1 MNPSTRHAALF
12 DQPPSLSRRRS
23 SSPKQRPALQSRQS
37 QPSLSRQTSDISLYD
52 QSFSQLDATN
62 PDTREPWTRK
72 QWDSLEQW
80 YDKMDRDYQRA
91 ATAFY
96 IHDSVVSE
104 TGPPLWPKEYIMW
117 RCQCLDTNTK
127 YHHGVLPSE
136 RKRRKDLLKAKRKQD
151 MKRQQQQQQQQQ
163 QLEQQKR
170 KEEDLGYD
178 RKYGNVTSKETE
190 RTGSIGRTGSDI
202 GSSSNGVGSR
212 NRDRIMN
219 SSSDSGSGR
228 GRNSATYPSFE

>member
-1 MNPSTRHAALF
+1 MNRSTRLTTLL
-12 DQPPSLSRRRS
+12 DQPQPKPSLSRRRS
-23 SSPKQRPALQSRQS
+23 YSPPQRPAVQSRQS
-37 QPSLSRQTSDISLYD
+37 HPSLSRQTSDISLYD
-52 QSFSQLDATN
+52 QSFSQLDITN

-80 YDKMDRDYQRA
+80 YDKMDRDYHRA

-104 TGPPLWPKEYIMW
+104 TGPPLWPKEYILW

-151 MKRQQQQQQQQQ
+151 MKRQQQQQQEQQ
-163 QLEQQKR
+163 EQQKR
-170 KEEDLGYD
+170 KGDDLGYD
-178 RKYGNVTSKETE
+178 RKFSYSTTKETD
-190 RTGSIGRTGSDI
+190 RTDSIGGSGRDI
-202 GSSSNGVGSR
+202 GGSSGVGSR
-212 NRDRIMN
+212 NNNN
-219 SSSDSGSGR
+219 SSSSGGGGGGGSR
-228 GRNSATYPSFE
+228 VRNSATYPFE